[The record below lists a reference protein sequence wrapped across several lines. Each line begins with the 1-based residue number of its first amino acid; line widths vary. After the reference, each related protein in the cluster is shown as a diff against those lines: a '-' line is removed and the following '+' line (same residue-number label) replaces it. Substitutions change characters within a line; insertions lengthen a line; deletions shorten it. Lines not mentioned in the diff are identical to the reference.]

1 MREKQ
6 PDGSP
11 TGSPASTDEPLSSPQ
26 REQGPLS
33 KRAPGAPPVAGF
45 RNGFAKWVIAAG
57 QPPAA
62 PRAPA
67 VSQPALDVVPPA
79 DPAPPPPSS
88 ELVEVRPIPAKLPS
102 VPPDERTQ
110 MYQRLPEQLLRRARS
125 SEPAPA
131 GPSEEGPEEEEVW
144 DARFELGAR
153 PRVPYPAEDERTAAF
168 TPPTE
173 LLSAA
178 KRRKGMV
185 GPAAGTPPPPRPSSP
200 ELAAD
205 GSASSPE
212 EDAIDEMSARIAA
225 LSGAHKG
232 GEDVTRVTASYR
244 RLMASEH
251 ASSAP
256 PELQVA
262 PAPAGLPSVP
272 PERRSRARAFV
283 LGFFVLLALGAA
295 AAALAH
301 LAPH

>member
-6 PDGSP
+6 PDGSL

-45 RNGFAKWVIAAG
+45 RNGFAKWVISAG

-62 PRAPA
+62 PPPPP
-67 VSQPALDVVPPA
+67 VSQPALDVAPPA
-79 DPAPPPPSS
+79 DTAPPRPDT
-88 ELVEVRPIPAKLPS
+88 ELAEAQPAPAKLPS

-131 GPSEEGPEEEEVW
+131 GQSEETAEEEEDVW

-212 EDAIDEMSARIAA
+212 EAAIDEMSARIAA
-225 LSGAHKG
+225 LSGAHKR

-244 RLMASEH
+244 RLMASD
-251 ASSAP
+251 
-256 PELQVA
+256 
-262 PAPAGLPSVP
+262 PAGSPPPKPQEAAPGLESVP
-272 PERRSRARAFV
+272 PQRRSRAGAFA
-283 LGFFVLLALGAA
+283 LGFFVLLALVAA

>member
-45 RNGFAKWVIAAG
+45 RNGFAKWVISAG

-62 PRAPA
+62 PPPPP
-67 VSQPALDVVPPA
+67 VSQPALDVAPPA

-88 ELVEVRPIPAKLPS
+88 ELVEVRPVPAKLPS

-131 GPSEEGPEEEEVW
+131 GPSEESTEEEEEVW

-212 EDAIDEMSARIAA
+212 EAAIDEMSARIAA
-225 LSGAHKG
+225 LSGARKS

-244 RLMASEH
+244 RFMASEH
-251 ASSAP
+251 ASSPPPKPQEAAP
-256 PELQVA
+256 
-262 PAPAGLPSVP
+262 GLESVP
-272 PERRSRARAFV
+272 PQRRSRARAFA